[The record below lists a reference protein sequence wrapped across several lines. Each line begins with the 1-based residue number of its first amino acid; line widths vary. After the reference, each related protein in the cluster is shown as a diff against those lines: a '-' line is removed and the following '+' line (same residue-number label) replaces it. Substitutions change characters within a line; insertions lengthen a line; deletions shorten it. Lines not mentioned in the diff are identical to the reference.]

1 MTAPLGQ
8 ARRPSWWSRIDA
20 LPDGERDAFIE
31 RLRTALP
38 PVRLRYSPYVPM
50 PKQDAFLRLRAV
62 EAFYGGAAGPGKS
75 TTLLMGALQYADV
88 PGYSALLLRRTY
100 ADLSL
105 PGALLDMAESWLS
118 NTDATWSSTLKTWS
132 FPSGATLTFGYLQS
146 EEDKH
151 RYASAAFQ
159 FIGFDELTHFSES
172 QYRFLFSRLRK
183 PSQSVGAAG
192 DGTTIVNVPLRMRSA
207 SNPGGPGHEWV
218 RRRFVHRPT
227 RHESAVFMPALLSE
241 NPYLDQ
247 AAYLESLSHLPEVEQ
262 RRLIRGDWSAKDAG
276 TMFDTSRLRVVS
288 DADIEESGFGRR
300 PNGAPA
306 RVRRAR
312 CWDMAATEPSAAA
325 TDPDYTVGTLLSICE
340 GSGLWLIEDV
350 VRVRLASHDVESTIA
365 ATCRRDGRGVPVW
378 ITQEPG
384 AAGKSLVNH
393 YARNVLRGI
402 AAVHGWR
409 ETGDKETRSR
419 IPAAAIGR
427 GLVMIREGRYVEA
440 VMDELDAFPNAA
452 HDDIVDTLSLGW
464 YALSRGGAMR
474 LAAPPR
480 AS

>member
-1 MTAPLGQ
+1 MGVDEP
-8 ARRPSWWSRIDA
+8 RRPSWWSRIEG
-20 LPDGERDAFIE
+20 LPDEERAAFLE
-31 RLRTALP
+31 RIRAALP

-50 PKQDAFLRLRAV
+50 PKQDAFLRLRNV

-105 PGALLDMAESWLS
+105 PGALLDMASAWLS
-118 NTDATWSSTLKTWS
+118 ETDAAWNATLKTWS
-132 FPSGATLTFGYLQS
+132 FPSGATLTFGYLAT
-146 EEDKH
+146 EEDKR

-159 FIGFDELTHFSES
+159 FVGFDELTHFTES

-183 PSQSVGAAG
+183 PSASVGAAG
-192 DGTTIVNVPLRMRSA
+192 DGTTIVDVPLRMRSA

-218 RRRFVHRPT
+218 RRRFVHEPT
-227 RHESAVFMPALLSE
+227 RSAGAVFMPALLSE
-241 NPYLDQ
+241 NPNLDQ
-247 AAYLESLSHLPEVEQ
+247 EAYLESLAHLPEIEQ

-276 TMFDTSRLRVVS
+276 TAFDTSKLRVVS
-288 DADIEESGFGRR
+288 RLEAAEAGFGVYS
-300 PNGAPA
+300 NGRPA
-306 RVRRAR
+306 RIRRAR
-312 CWDMAATEPSAAA
+312 CWDMAATEPSASA
-325 TDPDYTVGTLLSICE
+325 TDPDYTVGTLLALCE
-340 GSGLWLIEDV
+340 GSGLWMIEDV
-350 VRVRLASHDVESTIA
+350 VRVRVASHDVESTIA
-365 ATCRRDGRGVPVW
+365 ATCRRDGRDVPVW

-409 ETGDKETRSR
+409 ETGDKETRAR
-419 IPAAAIGR
+419 IPSAAIGR
-427 GLVMIREGRYVEA
+427 GLVLVLEGGFVEA
-440 VMDELDAFPNAA
+440 LVEELDAFPNGT

-464 YALSRGGAMR
+464 YALSRGGTMR